1 MAKYNSNMLLV
12 VILGLVVIVSGCT
25 GDQNVNSTN
34 KNQPAVKTTASKI
47 IVEDVTGNRTDDT
60 GAVNGNIQS
69 LIIRVKPDPGT
80 GSIDLRNVTITI
92 KDTDNKYDLKFISTG
107 TDGRVFTASPV
118 RDDDGSFNTQAPV
131 IHSGDLVAIEIGTK
145 AISPITLPIRKTFW
159 ITLDLELGKAV
170 NLEITTPSSYGINRF
185 VDLYP

>member
-12 VILGLVVIVSGCT
+12 VILGLAVIASGCT
-25 GDQNVNSTN
+25 GDQHANSTS

-47 IVEDVTGNRTDDT
+47 IVEDVTGNRTDAT

-80 GSIDLRNVTITI
+80 TSIDLRNVTITI

-107 TDGRVFTASPV
+107 TGDRVFTASPV
-118 RDDDGSFNTQAPV
+118 RDDSSFNIQTPV

-145 AISPITLPIRKTFW
+145 AISPITLPIRKNFW
-159 ITLDLELGKAV
+159 ITLDLEFGKAV

-185 VDLYP
+185 VKLYP